1 MHRYKLSPRGK
12 LYLKTDAEGK
22 QKQILMLNRTPKIK
36 TRIHVSLLQIAQKF
50 TLFSF
55 TFHSP
60 VFLLL
65 PVLENILSIFV
76 TNCFY
81 FVTPMGARKTHQC
94 DAHDRHHCRS
104 NWICFCFAVQ
114 FFIVDCC
121 TRKQNYYF
129 CRNCC
134 FIASSSR
141 DEIVQLRSTLSRFQ
155 ASN

>member
-55 TFHSP
+55 TFHS
-60 VFLLL
+60 LL
-65 PVLENILSIFV
+65 PVFGNILSIFV
-76 TNCFY
+76 TKFFY
-81 FVTPMGARKTHQC
+81 FVTPMGACKTVRC
-94 DAHDRHHCRS
+94 ARPPSLSFELNLFLLRCS
-104 NWICFCFAVQ
+104 VFLLS
-114 FFIVDCC
+114 IVARED
-121 TRKQNYYF
+121 KIIISA
-129 CRNCC
+129 RNCC

-141 DEIVQLRSTLSRFQ
+141 DEIVQFRSTLSRFQ